1 VRDAT
6 PTPTTI
12 SAAKSANHLQLI
24 PPGWSYNPSAWRER
38 WPLIVLAA
46 IGLLAALYTA
56 LSQLGVFPT
65 MWDPFFGGASSYAV
79 THSAISRLLPVPDG
93 VFGVIGYLCDLI
105 FGALGGE
112 DRWRSRPWTVLI
124 FAVVIV
130 ALGIVSLVLT
140 ILQGAVIGQWCTVC
154 LISAAASTLILGLG
168 VGEALASLQY
178 LARVFLEL
186 GFSAA
191 WRVLWGMGDMRR
203 RDPQEAGWA
212 PAITTA
218 RRNMAPDIARW
229 LQIIAIA
236 LGVWLLVSP
245 AVLPSTGPGAA
256 VARIGGPLAIWVGV
270 LALRGVTRPFRA
282 LNVLTGMFLA
292 ITPWVVSNTSP
303 LILSTVLV
311 GWALIIIALPRG
323 AVRQRT
329 GGGWWAAVQP
339 ELVNHASDR

>member
-1 VRDAT
+1 MNQVVRA
-6 PTPTTI
+6 PIPP
-12 SAAKSANHLQLI
+12 NRPGVQRI
-24 PPGWSYNPSAWRER
+24 PPGWSYNPSAWKER
-38 WPLIVLAA
+38 WPLLVLAA

-112 DRWRSRPWTVLI
+112 DRWRSRPWAVLI
-124 FAVVIV
+124 FAIVIV
-130 ALGIVSLVLT
+130 VLGIVSLALT

-154 LISAAASTLILGLG
+154 LVSAAVSTLILGMG

-186 GFSAA
+186 GLPAA
-191 WRVLWGMGDMRR
+191 WRALWGSGRTRR
-203 RDPQEAGWA
+203 RDPEEAGLA
-212 PAITTA
+212 PAA
-218 RRNMAPDIARW
+218 ASPRRGASPDIARW
-229 LQIIAIA
+229 LQVVAIA
-236 LGVWLLVSP
+236 LGAWLLISP
-245 AVLPSTGPGAA
+245 AVLPSAEPGAG

-282 LNVLTGMFLA
+282 LNVATGMFLA
-292 ITPWVVSNTSP
+292 IAPWVVANTGP
-303 LILSTVLV
+303 LILSSVLA
-311 GWALIIIALPRG
+311 GWALIVLSLPRG
-323 AVRQRT
+323 TVRERT
-329 GGGWWAAVQP
+329 GGGWWAAIQP
-339 ELVNHASDR
+339 DLVNHASDR